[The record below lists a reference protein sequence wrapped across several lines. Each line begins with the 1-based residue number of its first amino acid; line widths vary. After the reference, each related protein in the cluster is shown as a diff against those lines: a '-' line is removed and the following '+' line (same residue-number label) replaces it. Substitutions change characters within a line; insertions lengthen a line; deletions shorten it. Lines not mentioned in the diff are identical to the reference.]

1 MAAYLAVCLRF
12 KLLRGFVKSMCG
24 IAGQLGGCLRQ
35 GFEQTARQMTDT
47 LKHRGPNDGGV
58 WIDEAMGVALSHCRL
73 SILDLSSAGHQ
84 PMMSA
89 SGQFVI
95 VFNGEVYNHLELRRE
110 LEKMPLDKEGSRG
123 EGWRG
128 HSDTETLLAG
138 FETWGIEATLKKTVG
153 MFAIALW
160 DREEK
165 ALTLARD
172 RMGEKPLY
180 YGWQGDTF
188 LFGSELKA
196 LKAHPDFLA
205 EIDRD
210 AICLYLRHC
219 AIPAPYSIYK
229 GIKKLLPGTYLR
241 LQLDNGV
248 DNLRVLNPKK
258 YWSLSEV
265 VAQGLATP
273 FAGSDT
279 DATVVL
285 DSQLKQSIGLQ
296 MMADVPLGA
305 FLSGGVDSS
314 TVVALMQAQSICR
327 VKTFSIGFDE
337 QGYNEAGYAK
347 AVAQHLG
354 TEHTELYVSSAE
366 AMQVIPMLGR
376 IYDEPF
382 ADSSQIPTFLVS
394 QMARQHVTVS
404 LSGDAGDELFCGYNR
419 YALADIWRGVEKVPF
434 GVRRMAG
441 HLVKS
446 VAPYTWGAFSKLA
459 ANCVSLPGNMSD
471 KLEKLATRLV
481 SVDGVNELYYSLV
494 SEIDNP
500 EQVVIGAKEPATW
513 LTEIGVKLPF
523 GDPKLHMMFMDAM
536 TYLPDDILVKVDRA
550 AMANSLETR
559 VPLLDHRV
567 IELAW
572 TLPMAMKMRDSK
584 SKWILRQVLYQY
596 VPEKLIERPKA
607 GFGIPLGDWLRGPL
621 RDWVEA
627 LLDKTRLQQEGFFN
641 VEYIRAAW
649 QAHLEGKRNNSTFL
663 WNILMFQVW
672 LEENK

>member
-1 MAAYLAVCLRF
+1 
-12 KLLRGFVKSMCG
+12 MCG
-24 IAGQLGGCLRQ
+24 IAGIFSKSASWNLA
-35 GFEQTARQMTDT
+35 QTVQCMANS
-47 LKHRGPNDGGV
+47 LLHRGPDDDGI
-58 WIDEAMGVALSHCRL
+58 WTDEAMGLALGHRRL
-73 SILDLSSAGHQ
+73 SILDLSPAGHQ
-84 PMMSA
+84 PMISS
-89 SGQFVI
+89 SGRYVI
-95 VFNGEVYNHLELRRE
+95 AFNGEIYNHMELRRE
-110 LEKMPLDKEGSRG
+110 LENISPNPPLLRREMV
-123 EGWRG
+123 WRG
-128 HSDTETLLAG
+128 HSDTESLLAG
-138 FETWGIEATLKKTVG
+138 FEAWGIETTLKKTVG

-165 ALTLARD
+165 VLTLARD

-180 YGWQGDTF
+180 YGWQGETF

-205 EIDRD
+205 EIDRN

-219 AIPAPYSIYK
+219 AIPAPHSIYI
-229 GIKKLLPGTYLR
+229 GIKKLLPGSY
-241 LQLDNGV
+241 LQLPLNRGV
-248 DNLRVLNPKK
+248 DDLRALNPKK
-258 YWSLSEV
+258 YWSLAEV
-265 VAQGLATP
+265 VAQGEATP
-273 FAGSDT
+273 FVGSDT
-279 DATVVL
+279 DAIAAL
-285 DSQLKQSIGLQ
+285 DGQLKQSIGLQ

-314 TVVALMQAQSICR
+314 TVVALMQAQSIRR

-337 QGYNEAGYAK
+337 PGYNEAHYAK

-366 AMQVIPMLGR
+366 AMQMIPRLSR

-419 YALADIWRGVEKVPF
+419 YALADIWRRIEKVPF
-434 GVRRMAG
+434 GVRKMTG

-446 VAPYTWGAFSKLA
+446 VTPTTWDTFFRLTDNFVTLPVNMGDKLSKLA
-459 ANCVSLPGNMSD
+459 AQ
-471 KLEKLATRLV
+471 LE
-481 SVDGVNELYYSLV
+481 SVDGINELYYSLV
-494 SEIDNP
+494 SEIDHP

-513 LTEIGVKLPF
+513 LTEVGMKLPF
-523 GDPKLHMMFMDAM
+523 SNPKLHMMFMDAM

-559 VPLLDHRV
+559 VPLLDHRMV
-567 IELAW
+567 EMAW
-572 TLPMAMKMRDSK
+572 TLPMAMKVRAGK

-596 VPEKLIERPKA
+596 VPERLIERPKA
-607 GFGIPLGDWLRGPL
+607 GFAIPLDDWLRGPL
-621 RDWVEA
+621 RDWVEE
-627 LLDKTRLQQEGFFN
+627 LLDESRLQQEGFFN
-641 VEYIRAAW
+641 VKYIRAAW

-663 WNILMFQVW
+663 WNIMMFQLW
-672 LEENK
+672 LEENR